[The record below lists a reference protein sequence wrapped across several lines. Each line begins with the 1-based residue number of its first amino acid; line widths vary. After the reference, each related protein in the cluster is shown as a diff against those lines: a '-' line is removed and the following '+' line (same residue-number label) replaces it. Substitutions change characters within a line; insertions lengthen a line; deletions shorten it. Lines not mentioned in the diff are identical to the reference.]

1 MTAKKHINSLLGNID
16 WWSVAIYMVLI
27 TMGWLNIYASLYN
40 DTQTFAFDIHQRYIM
55 QLLWIGVSLIAAMA
69 ILLIDD
75 KYYHILAYPIY
86 AVCLIVMA
94 ATLTPLG
101 REINGA
107 KAWLVFGPVA
117 LQPTEFM
124 KFATAL
130 ALARYMSHYSFSI
143 RKFSDLLRVGILI
156 ALPVGIMA
164 LQPDMGSALVY
175 GAFFFMMY
183 REGLNKWIYIVMG
196 LVIALFLSS
205 FWLSPAALTLIML
218 SACTLGVA
226 IQSGEIRGKVRY
238 IASVLL
244 GSMVLYYSCRIFG
257 LALSYY
263 HSLLIAIAVSLV
275 WVAAYAVRGRMK
287 ICLIYTAIFFG
298 SLAFAS
304 ASDYVF
310 DHLALHQ
317 QKRVLDLLGIESDL
331 QHWGYNVNQSKIAIG
346 SGGFFGKGFLKGTQT
361 KFDFVPEQTTDFIFC
376 TVGEEWGFAGSFV
389 VLMLFCILILRL
401 IKMGERQGEAFRRI
415 YCYSVAGIF
424 FLHTFI
430 NVGMTIG
437 LMPVIGIPLPFFSY
451 GGSSFLAFTIMFFVA
466 VRLDTGS
473 SQISA
478 MRVY

>member
-1 MTAKKHINSLLGNID
+1 MTAKRHVNSLLGNID
-16 WWSVAIYMVLI
+16 WLSVAIYLALVTI
-27 TMGWLNIYASLYN
+27 GWFNIYASLY
-40 DTQTFAFDIHQRYIM
+40 DETQVFAFDIHRRYFM
-55 QLLWIGVSLIAAMA
+55 QLLWIGVSLLVAFA

-75 KYYHILAYPIY
+75 KYYHILAYPVY
-86 AVCLIVMA
+86 ALCLIVMV

-101 REINGA
+101 KEINGA

-143 RKFSDLLRVGILI
+143 HRIRDLLGVGALMC
-156 ALPVGIMA
+156 LPVGIMA
-164 LQPDMGSALVY
+164 LQPDMGSAMVY

-183 REGLNKWIYIVMG
+183 REGLNKWIYIIMG

-205 FWLSPAALTLIML
+205 FWLSPVTLTLIML
-218 SACTLGVA
+218 AACTLGVA
-226 IQSGEIRGKVRY
+226 IQSGEWPGKFRY
-238 IASVLL
+238 LAGVLL
-244 GSMVLYYSCRIFG
+244 GSMVLYYVCRFFG
-257 LALSYY
+257 WQLSY
-263 HSLLIAIAVSLV
+263 HVCLLVSIAFSLI
-275 WVAAYAVRGRMK
+275 WVAAYALKGRMK
-287 ICLIYTAIFFG
+287 ICLLYTAIFFG

-346 SGGFFGKGFLKGTQT
+346 SGGFLGKGFLKGTQT

-376 TVGEEWGFAGSFV
+376 TVGEEWGFVGSLT
-389 VLMLFCILILRL
+389 VLALFCALILRL
-401 IKMGERQGEAFRRI
+401 IKMGERQGEPFRRI
-415 YCYSVAGIF
+415 YCYCVAGIF
-424 FLHTFI
+424 FMHTFI

-451 GGSSFLAFTIMFFVA
+451 GGSSLLAFTIMFFVA

-478 MRVY
+478 MRV

>member
-1 MTAKKHINSLLGNID
+1 MTDRRRIDSLLGNID
-16 WWSVAIYMVLI
+16 WRSVAIYMALI
-27 TMGWLNIYASLYN
+27 VMGWLNIYASLYD
-40 DTQTFAFDIHQRYIM
+40 DTQTFAFDLHQRYVM
-55 QLLWIGVSLIAAMA
+55 QLLWIGVSLAVALV
-69 ILLIDD
+69 ILLLDD

-86 AVCLIVMA
+86 AVCLLVMA

-101 REINGA
+101 KEINGA
-107 KAWLVFGPVA
+107 KAWLVFGPIA

-124 KFATAL
+124 KFATSL

-143 RKFSDLLRVGILI
+143 HRFSDLLRIGAMM

-164 LQPDMGSALVY
+164 LQPDMGSAVVY

-205 FWLSPAALTLIML
+205 FWLSPVSLTLIML
-218 SACTLGVA
+218 LACTLGVA
-226 IQSGEIRGKVRY
+226 IQSGQIADKVRY
-238 IASVLL
+238 LAAVLL
-244 GSMVLYYSCRIFG
+244 GSMILYYVCR
-257 LALSYY
+257 LAQLSLSYHY
-263 HSLLIAIAVSLV
+263 ALLISIAVSLF
-275 WVAAYAVRGRMK
+275 WVAAYALKGRMK
-287 ICLIYTAIFFG
+287 ICLIYVAIFFG

-331 QHWGYNVNQSKIAIG
+331 QRWGYNVNQSKIAIG
-346 SGGFFGKGFLKGTQT
+346 SGGFMGKGFLKGTQT
-361 KFDFVPEQTTDFIFC
+361 KFDFVPEQTTDFILC
-376 TVGEEWGFAGSFV
+376 TVGEEWGFVGSLT
-389 VLMLFCILILRL
+389 VLTLFCLLVLRL
-401 IKMGERQGEAFRRI
+401 VKMGERQGEPFRRI
-415 YCYSVAGIF
+415 YCYCVAGIF

-473 SQISA
+473 SQISS
-478 MRVY
+478 MRM

>member
-1 MTAKKHINSLLGNID
+1 MTANRHISSLLGNID
-16 WWSVAIYMVLI
+16 WWSVLVYLLLI
-27 TMGWLNIYASLYN
+27 TIGWLNIYASLYN
-40 DTQTFAFDIHQRYIM
+40 DAQIQTFGINQRYVM
-55 QLLWIGVSLIAAMA
+55 QLIWIGISLAAA
-69 ILLIDD
+69 LVILLLDD

-86 AVCLIVMA
+86 AVCLLIML

-107 KAWLVFGPVA
+107 KAWIVFGPIA

-124 KFATAL
+124 KFATTL

-143 RKFSDLLRVGILI
+143 HRFSDLLRIGII
-156 ALPVGIMA
+156 MALPVGIMA

-175 GAFFFMMY
+175 GAFFFMLY
-183 REGLNKWIYIVMG
+183 REGLNYWIYIIIG

-205 FWLSPAALTLIML
+205 FYLSPVALTVIML
-218 SACTLGVA
+218 LVCTVGVA
-226 IQSGEIRGKVRY
+226 LQTGEVRNGLRY
-238 IASVLL
+238 VAGVFLGSIIIYYGCLVLL
-244 GSMVLYYSCRIFG
+244 KYHM
-257 LALSYY
+257 SYHY
-263 HSLLIAIAVSLV
+263 SLLISIAISSI
-275 WVAAYAVRGRMK
+275 WVIAYALRNRIR
-287 ICLIYTAIFFG
+287 ICFMYMAIFVC

-310 DHLALHQ
+310 DHLAIHQ
-317 QKRVLDLLGIESDL
+317 QKRVLDLLGIEADL

-376 TVGEEWGFAGSFV
+376 TVGEEWGFLGSII
-389 VLMLFCILILRL
+389 VLGLFCTLIIRL

-415 YCYSVAGIF
+415 YCYCVAGIF
-424 FLHTFI
+424 FMHTFI
-430 NVGMTIG
+430 NVSMTIG
-437 LMPVIGIPLPFFSY
+437 IMPVIGIPLPFFSY

-466 VRLDTGS
+466 VRLDAGS

-478 MRVY
+478 MRN